1 MKKLIQRSTGADGAA
16 GGEELHD
23 RHAARALFVEDE
35 GGVRRNGL

>member
-1 MKKLIQRSTGADGAA
+1 MKKLIQRSTVPTARPAA
-16 GGEELHD
+16 KSCD